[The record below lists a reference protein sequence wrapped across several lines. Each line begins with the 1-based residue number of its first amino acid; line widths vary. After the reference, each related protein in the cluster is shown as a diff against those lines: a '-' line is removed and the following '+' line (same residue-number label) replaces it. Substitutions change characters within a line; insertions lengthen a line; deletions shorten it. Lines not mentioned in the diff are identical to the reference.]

1 MKSLVLAL
9 STVLI
14 TSISTTTWA
23 GERGYHRHDHH
34 RQPHRQRHHHH
45 EYRSSH
51 KHNHGVYLAGGL
63 VLGAVINEL
72 SRPREVYVKE
82 TVHVPRTHYN
92 NPRSVREFRLDGDG
106 RCYEV
111 ENRGDHRVLFEV
123 SRSACY

>member
-9 STVLI
+9 SAVLI

-23 GERGYHRHDHH
+23 GERGYHRDHH
-34 RQPHRQRHHHH
+34 NHHRRHHH
-45 EYRSSH
+45 EYRPSH
-51 KHNHGVYLAGGL
+51 RHNHGAYLAGGL

-82 TVHVPRTHYN
+82 TVYVPRTQYD
-92 NPRSVREFRLDGDG
+92 NPQSVRELRLDGDG

-111 ENRGDHRVLFEV
+111 EYRGDRRVLFEV
-123 SRSACY
+123 PRSACY